1 VPLIASDCLCA
12 PLSGRYHAKR
22 LKTHV
27 LNISHPADMRS
38 DARTPDGPCR
48 HFCFPGI
55 PHHWAEMFLRLV
67 ESNVHGA
74 TDGLYY

>member
-1 VPLIASDCLCA
+1 
-12 PLSGRYHAKR
+12 
-22 LKTHV
+22 
-27 LNISHPADMRS
+27 MRA